1 MALPLA
7 LLLVLVAL
15 SLVDAFLPPLPA
27 SRPSPRHRT
36 TPTPLFSTPE
46 TITSPFESGVK
57 SGTDDGPLPLTLEN
71 VELVLDEMRP
81 YLMSD
86 G

>member
-1 MALPLA
+1 MATSHIRLA
-7 LLLVLVAL
+7 LIDPKL
-15 SLVDAFLPPLPA
+15 STHAHA
-27 SRPSPRHRT
+27 T
-36 TPTPLFSTPE
+36 Q
-46 TITSPFESGVK
+46 G
-57 SGTDDGPLPLTLEN
+57 GADDGPLPLTLEH

>member
-1 MALPLA
+1 MHAQGGA
-7 LLLVLVAL
+7 
-15 SLVDAFLPPLPA
+15 
-27 SRPSPRHRT
+27 
-36 TPTPLFSTPE
+36 
-46 TITSPFESGVK
+46 
-57 SGTDDGPLPLTLEN
+57 DDGPLPLTLEN